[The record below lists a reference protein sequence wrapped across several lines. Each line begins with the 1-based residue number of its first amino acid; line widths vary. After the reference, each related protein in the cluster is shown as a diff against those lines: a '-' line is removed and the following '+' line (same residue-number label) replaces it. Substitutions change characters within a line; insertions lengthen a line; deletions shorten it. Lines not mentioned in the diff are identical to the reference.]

1 MQGKQNMAK
10 PNYKMIVGLWVAAFI
25 LAFVSPITAGIF
37 GKPEIA
43 ISTLI
48 LGVFL
53 ALIMIL
59 DLKQDRV
66 IKGLFII
73 MFGVL
78 FQTLYFKIIYIFVPS
93 NTIPQHYKDYL
104 DIYSQV
110 LLFAC
115 SGAGGSIIAAHAD
128 KSSLDNDSAA
138 SREKPPCHDV
148 EIKKLT
154 TTIEKLYKKL
164 NSIITAIASLG
175 MIIIILAVAIF
186 IR

>member
-1 MQGKQNMAK
+1 MAK
-10 PNYKMIVGLWVAAFI
+10 PNHKMIVGLWMAAFI
-25 LAFVSPITAGIF
+25 LAFISPITAGIF

-43 ISTLI
+43 VTTLI

-53 ALIMIL
+53 ALIMVL

-66 IKGLFII
+66 MKGLFII

-78 FQTLYFKIIYIFVPS
+78 FKTIYLKLIYIFVPL
-93 NTIPQHYKDYL
+93 NTIPENYKDYIK
-104 DIYSQV
+104 IYSEV

-115 SGAGGSIIAAHAD
+115 SGAGGSIIAVHAD
-128 KSSLDNDSAA
+128 KSSLDNESVI
-138 SREKPPCHDV
+138 SSEKHNCNDV

-154 TTIEKLYKKL
+154 TTIEKLHKKL
-164 NSIITAIASLG
+164 NSIIMAIALLG
-175 MIIIILAVAIF
+175 VFILILSVAIF

>member
-1 MQGKQNMAK
+1 MAK

-78 FQTLYFKIIYIFVPS
+78 FQTLYLKIIYIFVPS

-110 LLFAC
+110 LLFA
-115 SGAGGSIIAAHAD
+115 
-128 KSSLDNDSAA
+128 
-138 SREKPPCHDV
+138 
-148 EIKKLT
+148 
-154 TTIEKLYKKL
+154 
-164 NSIITAIASLG
+164 
-175 MIIIILAVAIF
+175 
-186 IR
+186 

>member
-1 MQGKQNMAK
+1 
-10 PNYKMIVGLWVAAFI
+10 
-25 LAFVSPITAGIF
+25 
-37 GKPEIA
+37 
-43 ISTLI
+43 
-48 LGVFL
+48 
-53 ALIMIL
+53 
-59 DLKQDRV
+59 
-66 IKGLFII
+66 

-78 FQTLYFKIIYIFVPS
+78 FQTLYLKIIYIFVPS

-138 SREKPPCHDV
+138 SSEKHTCHDV

-154 TTIEKLYKKL
+154 TTIEKLHKKL